1 MTRAALHCAQGL
13 GIPIKLG
20 INFVAHTQ
28 VFYWSNQYALCSL
41 ECALLLTKWLEAV
54 VVPSPVPVMTEEEQK
69 LLDFVVQL
77 INHTEYEAPRVEL
90 LRNSKH
96 LSIII
101 LRLWAKL
108 FSQKSVWQVVDLI
121 GQSLLAYADLL
132 EEGQNGMP

>member
-28 VFYWSNQYALCSL
+28 VFYWSNQYALCSF
-41 ECALLLTKWLEAV
+41 ECALLLLTKWLEAV
-54 VVPSPVPVMTEEEQK
+54 VVPRPAPALTENERN

-77 INHTEYEAPRVEL
+77 VNHTEYEAPREQL
-90 LRNSKH
+90 LRNNKS
-96 LSIII
+96 LSVII

-108 FSQKSVWQVVDLI
+108 FHQDSGWEIVDLV
-121 GQSLLAYADLL
+121 GRSLRAYADVL
-132 EEGQNGMP
+132 EGGKNAI